1 MSSKYPTIVEAM
13 LNKTDGAG
21 WRSMDCA
28 PRRPDDAD
36 PFETPERILARTEGG
51 EDVMVVWS
59 IPSEDGPNG
68 WCRIEGAKTAVKERL
83 VAWRPIPQINEP
95 DERIVA
101 RSLAHICGEDA
112 EKAERMA
119 RFLPQEKERGERLRA
134 EQAKHLEIANRR
146 R

>member
-21 WRSMDCA
+21 WRSMECA

-36 PFETPERILARTEGG
+36 AFDPAERIVARTEKGD
-51 EDVMVVWS
+51 DVTVVWS
-59 IPSEDGPNG
+59 IPSEEGPNG
-68 WCRIEGAKTAVKERL
+68 WCRFEDRTSVTERL
-83 VAWRPIPQINEP
+83 IAWRPVPQIADP
-95 DERIVA
+95 DDRIVA
-101 RSLAHICGEDA
+101 RSLAHHCGEQA

-119 RFLPQEKERGERLRA
+119 RFVPQEKERGERLRA
-134 EQAKHLEIANRR
+134 EQAKHLETANRR